1 MQTLCQLGLNDSDR
15 LMNRLKKDILFIKKS
30 DKVVLFAAAGVC
42 GSLIAVRAAVLDLML
57 IFFPVL
63 MDYGT
68 RGQEDFSVF
77 YMSFLLF
84 SVFFR

>member
-1 MQTLCQLGLNDSDR
+1 
-15 LMNRLKKDILFIKKS
+15 MNRLKNDILFIKKS

-42 GSLIAVRAAVLDLML
+42 GTLIAVRAAVLDLML
-57 IFFPVL
+57 IFFPAL

-68 RGQEDFSVF
+68 RGQEDFFFVF

>member
-15 LMNRLKKDILFIKKS
+15 LMNRLKNNILFIKKS

-42 GSLIAVRAAVLDLML
+42 GMLIAVRAAVLDLML

-68 RGQEDFSVF
+68 RRREDFSIF